1 LRISQITSGVP
12 TGLSPLFLS
21 IIITV
26 ILVPIILA
34 IIEIIRTKKQKKSL
48 SSSIIYDNQL
58 ISIKGEAQREPWK
71 DKDGLSNYP
80 IGDEYFL
87 AYEWEHSKYSNGV
100 FTFCNKISLT
110 IKNEG
115 HIPIDTDVHKEP
127 LVFSIDVRGKL
138 ASIKTLAIEP
148 NNSKLDLS
156 ASDGMVKVEHLYLE
170 PSASLNI
177 IFLGYFIVNLE
188 ELY

>member
-1 LRISQITSGVP
+1 MRIIQITSGVA
-12 TGLSPLFLS
+12 TGISPIFLS
-21 IIITV
+21 ILIAV
-26 ILVPIILA
+26 ILVPIILT

-71 DKDGLSNYP
+71 DRDGLPKYP
-80 IGDEYFL
+80 IGDEYVL
-87 AYEWEHSKYSNGV
+87 AYEYEHSKYSNGV
-100 FTFCNKISLT
+100 FTFCNKISLS

-115 HIPIDTDVHKEP
+115 YMPIDTDAHRKP

-138 ASIKTLAIEP
+138 GNIKTLAIEP

-156 ASDGMVKVEHLYLE
+156 AADGLVKVEHLYLE
-170 PSASLNI
+170 PSASLSI
-177 IFLGYFIVNLE
+177 IFLGYFTVNLE

>member
-1 LRISQITSGVP
+1 MSQIANGAP
-12 TGLSPLFLS
+12 IELSPIGLYLL
-21 IIITV
+21 IAV
-26 ILVPIILA
+26 ILVPIILTV
-34 IIEIIRTKKQKKSL
+34 IEIIRTKKQKKTLFSR
-48 SSSIIYDNQL
+48 IVYDNQ
-58 ISIKGEAQREPWK
+58 IVSIEGEAQRQPWK

-80 IGDEYFL
+80 IGDEYVL

-100 FTFCNKISLT
+100 FTFCNKLSLT

-115 HIPIDTDVHKEP
+115 YLPIDTDAHKEP

-138 ASIKTLAIEP
+138 ASIKTLAIKP

-156 ASDGMVKVEHLYLE
+156 ASDGLVKVEHLHLE
-170 PSASLNI
+170 PSASLDI

>member
-1 LRISQITSGVP
+1 MSQIT
-12 TGLSPLFLS
+12 TGAQIELSPIGLYLL
-21 IIITV
+21 IAA

-71 DKDGLSNYP
+71 DRDGLSNYP
-80 IGDEYFL
+80 IGDEYVL
-87 AYEWEHSKYSNGV
+87 AYEYEHSKYSSGV

-138 ASIKTLAIEP
+138 GNIKTLAIEP
-148 NNSKLDLS
+148 DNSKLDLS
-156 ASDGMVKVEHLYLE
+156 AADGLVKVEHLYLE
-170 PSASLNI
+170 PSASLSI
-177 IFLGYFIVNLE
+177 IFLGYFTVNLE